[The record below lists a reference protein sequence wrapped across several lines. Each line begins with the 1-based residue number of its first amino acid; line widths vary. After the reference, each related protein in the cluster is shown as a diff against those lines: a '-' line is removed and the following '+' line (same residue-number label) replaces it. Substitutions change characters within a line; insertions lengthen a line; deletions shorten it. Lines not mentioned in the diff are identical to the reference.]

1 MRSLSSLVH
10 SACSR
15 QREFTTMPTATIVVP
30 ARTSLHGLFFSDA
43 AGAFWCGYTLFS
55 YLYWILLPLLA
66 PVYYI
71 FANWYCHKYDAEFT
85 KADPKGWPKEKS
97 QILRNH
103 RNILLGWIIFIV
115 WGYCV
120 DWGQNDLPYEYTQ
133 PSTHWKES
141 KWGPNPDGSFDEYYK
156 SISEDNPK

>member
-1 MRSLSSLVH
+1 M
-10 SACSR
+10 
-15 QREFTTMPTATIVVP
+15 
-30 ARTSLHGLFFSDA
+30 
-43 AGAFWCGYTLFS
+43 
-55 YLYWILLPLLA
+55 YLCNTY
-66 PVYYI
+66 

-85 KADPKGWPKEKS
+85 KVDPKGWPKEKS

-103 RNILLGWIIFIV
+103 RSILLGWIIFIV

-141 KWGPNPDGSFDEYYK
+141 KWEPNPDGSFDEYYK